1 MQLDFWHVSRV
12 VSAWTLVCC
21 FSFSRFPLAFSPLA
35 HSNQPSSHDAYNVSL
50 IGACVSVLMVYSM
63 TMGDARADALG
74 TALKRGYSSWSR
86 AGSAGGIPSSGDMWR
101 LPACAAAAA
110 AATGLSVAW
119 CSSPSRE
126 QSFIMVK
133 PDGFNRGLC
142 GDIIA
147 RFERKG
153 YKLVAAKVIIPS
165 EAIAKSHYEEH
176 DGKPFFPKLVNF
188 LTSGP
193 VLALV
198 FEGKGVIGYG
208 RTMIGATNPL
218 SSPPGTIRGDYGID
232 VGRNIIHGSDSAE
245 SAQREISLWFSS
257 HEVAEFDRVVDGW
270 IYE

>member
-1 MQLDFWHVSRV
+1 MTD
-12 VSAWTLVCC
+12 
-21 FSFSRFPLAFSPLA
+21 AF
-35 HSNQPSSHDAYNVSL
+35 
-50 IGACVSVLMVYSM
+50 
-63 TMGDARADALG
+63 G
-74 TALKRGYSSWSR
+74 TALKRSYSSWSR
-86 AGSAGGIPSSGDMWR
+86 AEGSPSSGTWN
-101 LPACAAAAA
+101 LPAVVA
-110 AATGLSVAW
+110 AATAAGMWTAGSVAL
-119 CSSPSRE
+119 CSSSQKE

-142 GDIIA
+142 GEIIA

-153 YKLVAAKVIIPS
+153 YKLVAAKVIVPS
-165 EAIAKSHYEEH
+165 EATAKSHYEEH

-218 SSPPGTIRGDYGID
+218 NSAPGTIRGDFGID

-245 SAQREISLWFSS
+245 SAQREIALWFSS
-257 HEVAEFDRVVDGW
+257 DEVAAFERVVDGW